1 MKGMNRNSQHLLHS
15 IIHNRI
21 VLYVIVFA
29 SLMNMTAYGL
39 MGDIM
44 TPLVFI
50 LVGVITAYY
59 NKNMIVVLVVALAVS
74 NVMKYG
80 SQITMSL
87 EGFTEGMDGDSK
99 SADDEKLDIRK
110 GVLAELDKVTKD
122 TKTSGDNNT
131 AKTSGDTNTT
141 NTSGDSNTAKTSG
154 DSNTAK
160 TSGDSPTMTT
170 EEEEKSLKEFEEMK
184 SKIIEI
190 VDTVELNID
199 KINKKM
205 KSIQDKIAMK
215 EKEAYGSK

>member
-1 MKGMNRNSQHLLHS
+1 
-15 IIHNRI
+15 
-21 VLYVIVFA
+21 
-29 SLMNMTAYGL
+29 MTAYGL

-80 SQITMSL
+80 SQITLSL
-87 EGFTEGMDGDSK
+87 EGFTEGMDGNSK
-99 SADDEKLDIRK
+99 STGDEKLDIK
-110 GVLAELDKVTKD
+110 NELLAELDKVTKG
-122 TKTSGDNNT
+122 TKTSGDSNT
-131 AKTSGDTNTT
+131 SK
-141 NTSGDSNTAKTSG
+141 TSGDSNTAKTSG

-160 TSGDSPTMTT
+160 TSGDTPTMTT

-184 SKIIEI
+184 SKIVEI